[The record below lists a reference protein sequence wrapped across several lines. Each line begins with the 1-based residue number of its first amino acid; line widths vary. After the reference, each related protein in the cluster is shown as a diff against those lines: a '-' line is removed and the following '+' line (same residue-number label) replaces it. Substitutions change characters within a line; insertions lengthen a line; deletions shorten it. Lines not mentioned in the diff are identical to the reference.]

1 MGAVEGIRWECALD
15 GIFLAFYSVNA
26 ASTYVKMLLSS
37 IFTILLI
44 IFELIDKSLVTPVSI
59 SRKRFF
65 AVFSSA
71 FVARA
76 FSGERRVGGGYPS
89 SFIGK

>member
-1 MGAVEGIRWECALD
+1 MGAAGGIRWEYALD

-44 IFELIDKSLVTPVSI
+44 IFELIDKSLVTPVPISKKTVFCSI
-59 SRKRFF
+59 FICFYGES
-65 AVFSSA
+65 VF
-71 FVARA
+71 R
-76 FSGERRVGGGYPS
+76 GTEGGGGYPS

>member
-1 MGAVEGIRWECALD
+1 MGAAEGIRWEYALD
-15 GIFLAFYSVNA
+15 GIFLAFYSVNV

-65 AVFSSA
+65 AVFSST
-71 FVARA
+71 FMARA
-76 FSGERRVGGGYPS
+76 FSGERMVWAAIPLLL
-89 SFIGK
+89 

>member
-1 MGAVEGIRWECALD
+1 MGAVEGIRWEYALD

-26 ASTYVKMLLSS
+26 ASTYVKMLLGS

-71 FVARA
+71 FMARA
-76 FSGERRVGGGYPS
+76 FSGGRMVGEAIPLLL
-89 SFIGK
+89 

>member
-1 MGAVEGIRWECALD
+1 M
-15 GIFLAFYSVNA
+15 AFYSVNA
-26 ASTYVKMLLSS
+26 ASTYVKMLLIS

-76 FSGERRVGGGYPS
+76 FSGERRVGEAIPLLL
-89 SFIGK
+89 

>member
-1 MGAVEGIRWECALD
+1 MGAAEGIRWEYALD

-76 FSGERRVGGGYPS
+76 FSGERRVGEA
-89 SFIGK
+89 ILLLL

>member
-1 MGAVEGIRWECALD
+1 MGAVERIRWEYALD

-44 IFELIDKSLVTPVSI
+44 IFELIDKSLVTPVPI

-71 FVARA
+71 FMARA
-76 FSGERRVGGGYPS
+76 FSGERRVGAAIPLLL
-89 SFIGK
+89 

>member
-26 ASTYVKMLLSS
+26 ASTYVNMLLSS

-76 FSGERRVGGGYPS
+76 FSGEQRVGAAIPLLL
-89 SFIGK
+89 

>member
-1 MGAVEGIRWECALD
+1 MGAAEGIRWEYALD

-44 IFELIDKSLVTPVSI
+44 IFELIDKSPVAMFFI
-59 SRKRFF
+59 SRNDIFSVFKSVFGRE
-65 AVFSSA
+65 AVSVQVSFL
-71 FVARA
+71 
-76 FSGERRVGGGYPS
+76 GYFPLLLW
-89 SFIGK
+89 IK

>member
-1 MGAVEGIRWECALD
+1 MGKRWGIRRLCRISAC
-15 GIFLAFYSVNA
+15 FLAFYSAINA
-26 ASTYVKMLLSS
+26 NNNVKMLLILS
-37 IFTILLI
+37 FAILLI

-76 FSGERRVGGGYPS
+76 FSGEQRVGAAIPLLL
-89 SFIGK
+89 

>member
-1 MGAVEGIRWECALD
+1 MGAVEGIRWEYALD
-15 GIFLAFYSVNA
+15 GIFLAFYSVNV
-26 ASTYVKMLLSS
+26 ASTYVKMLLIS

-71 FVARA
+71 FMARA
-76 FSGERRVGGGYPS
+76 FSGERMVGEAIPLLL
-89 SFIGK
+89 

>member
-1 MGAVEGIRWECALD
+1 MGAVEGIRWEYALD

-26 ASTYVKMLLSS
+26 ASTYVKMLLGS

-71 FVARA
+71 FMARA
-76 FSGERRVGGGYPS
+76 FSGERRVGAAIPLLL
-89 SFIGK
+89 

>member
-15 GIFLAFYSVNA
+15 GIFLAFYSVNV

-71 FVARA
+71 FMARA
-76 FSGERRVGGGYPS
+76 FSGERMVGEAIPLLL
-89 SFIGK
+89 

>member
-1 MGAVEGIRWECALD
+1 MGAVEGIRWEYALD
-15 GIFLAFYSVNA
+15 GIFLAFYSVNV
-26 ASTYVKMLLSS
+26 ASTYVKMLLGS

-71 FVARA
+71 FMARA
-76 FSGERRVGGGYPS
+76 FSGERMVGEAIPLLL
-89 SFIGK
+89 

>member
-44 IFELIDKSLVTPVSI
+44 IFELIDRSPVAMFFI
-59 SRKRFF
+59 SRNDIFSVFKSVFGCE
-65 AVFSSA
+65 AVSVQVLFL
-71 FVARA
+71 
-76 FSGERRVGGGYPS
+76 GYFPLLL
-89 SFIGK
+89 